1 MASNYRTGKVLL
13 DKGLNMPK
21 FNEKSWNEFLK
32 RIGEGRSARD
42 VCGNDKDMPSWR
54 IVSIKLNEDTN
65 FAQKYSLAM
74 ENRGQ
79 VYADKISEIVNKVVD
94 GLLDPNAGRV
104 AIDGLKWMSMKL
116 APKKFGDI
124 HRMEVKHETSYVDA
138 LKEVSGMVNTTS
150 SNTLRTHEK
159 SEKKQTIQ

>member
-1 MASNYRTGKVLL
+1 
-13 DKGLNMPK
+13 MPK

-79 VYADKISEIVNKVVD
+79 VYADKISDIVNKVVD
-94 GLLDPNAGRV
+94 GVIDPNAGRV
-104 AIDGLKWMSMKL
+104 AIEGLKWMSMKL

>member
-1 MASNYRTGKVLL
+1 M
-13 DKGLNMPK
+13 
-21 FNEKSWNEFLK
+21 K

-54 IVSIKLNEDTN
+54 TVSIKLNEDVE
-65 FAQKYSLAM
+65 FSQKYSLAM

-94 GLLDPNAGRV
+94 GLIDPNAGRV

-138 LKEVSGMVNTTS
+138 LKEVSGMIDSTT
-150 SNTLRTHEK
+150 SNTLRTHEETEENK
-159 SEKKQTIQ
+159 TIQ

>member
-1 MASNYRTGKVLL
+1 MN
-13 DKGLNMPK
+13 
-21 FNEKSWNEFLK
+21 NEKWNEFLK

-54 IVSIKLNEDTN
+54 TVSIKLNEDVE
-65 FAQKYSLAM
+65 FSQKYSLAM

-94 GLLDPNAGRV
+94 GLIDPNAGRV

-138 LKEVSGMVNTTS
+138 LKEVSGMIDSTT
-150 SNTLRTHEK
+150 SNTLRTHEETEENK
-159 SEKKQTIQ
+159 TIQQVVTSLT

>member
-1 MASNYRTGKVLL
+1 
-13 DKGLNMPK
+13 MPRM
-21 FNEKSWNEFLK
+21 NDEKWNEFLK

-54 IVSIKLNEDTN
+54 IVSIKLNEDTA
-65 FAQKYSLAM
+65 FASKYSLAM

-94 GLLDPNAGRV
+94 GLIDPNAGRV

-116 APKKFGDI
+116 APKKFGDV
-124 HRMEVKHETSYVDA
+124 HKMEVKHETSYVDA
-138 LKEVSGMVNTTS
+138 LKEVSGMVDSTT
-150 SNTLRTHEK
+150 SNTLRTHEE
-159 SEKKQTIQ
+159 SEKNKTIQ

>member
-1 MASNYRTGKVLL
+1 
-13 DKGLNMPK
+13 MPRMTE
-21 FNEKSWNEFLK
+21 EKWNEFLK

-54 IVSIKLNEDTN
+54 IVSMKLNEDSL

-79 VYADKISEIVNKVVD
+79 VYADKISDIINQVVE
-94 GLLDPNAGRV
+94 GNLDPNAGRV

-116 APKKFGDI
+116 APKKYGDI

-138 LKEVSGMVNTTS
+138 LKAVGEMVDSTTTS
-150 SNTLRTHEK
+150 NALRTHEAEK
-159 SEKKQTIQ
+159 EEKKTIN